1 MKQIS
6 EQTINEIKILLLKR
20 NSHIMIKNT
29 LDNLEDIKVIKD
41 LKDLLR
47 NKGKSSILESDIN
60 EIINKNETNDN
71 DKGGLKDE

>member
-47 NKGKSSILESDIN
+47 NKGKSSILESDIK
-60 EIINKNETNDN
+60 EIIDKNET
-71 DKGGLKDE
+71 KD

>member
-20 NSHIMIKNT
+20 NSHMMIKNT

>member
-6 EQTINEIKILLLKR
+6 EQIINEIKILLLKR
-20 NSHIMIKNT
+20 NSHIMIKNA

-47 NKGKSSILESDIN
+47 NKGKSSILESDIK
-60 EIINKNETNDN
+60 EIIDKNET
-71 DKGGLKDE
+71 KD

>member
-6 EQTINEIKILLLKR
+6 EQIINEIKILLLNR
-20 NSHIMIKNT
+20 NNHKEIKEI

-47 NKGKSSILESDIN
+47 NKGKSSILESDIK
-60 EIINKNETNDN
+60 EIIDKNET
-71 DKGGLKDE
+71 KD